1 MKIGKKFLSLLMGV
15 AVLLVSSLPAF
26 AAEVETTDCAS
37 VSYDYVTE
45 FDDGG
50 KDYVYIIDGVK
61 NHYLVPPDDFDPL
74 TATDEELDRYCFPDR
89 PEAMALSDAANSD
102 YSDWYSLMANYT
114 GTPEPE
120 ISVSVQPVN
129 PEPTAPVTRA
139 TSATSYKLVWLCFRP
154 WRFQLQ
160 ILYTGPSGLYPA
172 DY

>member
-74 TATDEELDRYCFPDR
+74 TATDEDWTVTVFLTVQKQWRYLMR
-89 PEAMALSDAANSD
+89 P
-102 YSDWYSLMANYT
+102 T
-114 GTPEPE
+114 
-120 ISVSVQPVN
+120 
-129 PEPTAPVTRA
+129 VT
-139 TSATSYKLVWLCFRP
+139 T
-154 WRFQLQ
+154 Q
-160 ILYTGPSGLYPA
+160 IGIL
-172 DY
+172 

>member
-61 NHYLVPPDDFDPL
+61 NHWTVTVFLTVQKQWRYLM
-74 TATDEELDRYCFPDR
+74 R
-89 PEAMALSDAANSD
+89 P
-102 YSDWYSLMANYT
+102 T
-114 GTPEPE
+114 
-120 ISVSVQPVN
+120 
-129 PEPTAPVTRA
+129 VT
-139 TSATSYKLVWLCFRP
+139 T
-154 WRFQLQ
+154 Q
-160 ILYTGPSGLYPA
+160 IGIL
-172 DY
+172 

>member
-74 TATDEELDRYCFPDR
+74 NRNGR
-89 PEAMALSDAANSD
+89 R
-102 YSDWYSLMANYT
+102 
-114 GTPEPE
+114 
-120 ISVSVQPVN
+120 I
-129 PEPTAPVTRA
+129 
-139 TSATSYKLVWLCFRP
+139 
-154 WRFQLQ
+154 
-160 ILYTGPSGLYPA
+160 GPLLFS
-172 DY
+172 

>member
-102 YSDWYSLMANYT
+102 YSDCQLYWYSRT
-114 GTPEPE
+114 
-120 ISVSVQPVN
+120 
-129 PEPTAPVTRA
+129 
-139 TSATSYKLVWLCFRP
+139 
-154 WRFQLQ
+154 
-160 ILYTGPSGLYPA
+160 
-172 DY
+172 

>member
-74 TATDEELDRYCFPDR
+74 TATDEELDRYCFLTVQKQWRYLMR
-89 PEAMALSDAANSD
+89 P
-102 YSDWYSLMANYT
+102 T
-114 GTPEPE
+114 
-120 ISVSVQPVN
+120 
-129 PEPTAPVTRA
+129 VT
-139 TSATSYKLVWLCFRP
+139 T
-154 WRFQLQ
+154 Q
-160 ILYTGPSGLYPA
+160 IGIL
-172 DY
+172 

>member
-74 TATDEELDRYCFPDR
+74 KNWTVTVFLTVQKQWRYLMR
-89 PEAMALSDAANSD
+89 P
-102 YSDWYSLMANYT
+102 T
-114 GTPEPE
+114 
-120 ISVSVQPVN
+120 
-129 PEPTAPVTRA
+129 VT
-139 TSATSYKLVWLCFRP
+139 T
-154 WRFQLQ
+154 Q
-160 ILYTGPSGLYPA
+160 IGIL
-172 DY
+172 

>member
-74 TATDEELDRYCFPDR
+74 RTKNWTVTVFLTVQKQWRYLMR
-89 PEAMALSDAANSD
+89 P
-102 YSDWYSLMANYT
+102 T
-114 GTPEPE
+114 
-120 ISVSVQPVN
+120 
-129 PEPTAPVTRA
+129 VT
-139 TSATSYKLVWLCFRP
+139 T
-154 WRFQLQ
+154 Q
-160 ILYTGPSGLYPA
+160 IGIL
-172 DY
+172 